1 MLKKLIKENIN
12 IYFNKLVII
21 LKQDKIKAISK
32 LKGQLFIFIIKLLNI
47 KYYYI
52 VKWILPHNSE

>member
-1 MLKKLIKENIN
+1 MLKKLIKEIIN

-32 LKGQLFIFIIKLLNI
+32 LKVQLLFKRPYFYHKTIE
-47 KYYYI
+47 
-52 VKWILPHNSE
+52 H